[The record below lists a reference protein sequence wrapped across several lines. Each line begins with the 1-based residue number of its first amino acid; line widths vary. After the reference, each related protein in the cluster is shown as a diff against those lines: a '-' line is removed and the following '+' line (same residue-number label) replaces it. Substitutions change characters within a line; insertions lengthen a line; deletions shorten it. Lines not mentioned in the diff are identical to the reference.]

1 MRIGLD
7 GYPLCEPLTGVGH
20 YTFELARALARN
32 YPADQFELIAPFDFH
47 PSVTAQLAREQ
58 IPNLNP
64 VSLGVRNVRGR
75 WWSFYLPRYLKRA
88 SLDLFHG
95 TNYEIP
101 LWNRRRTV
109 LTVHDLSSLLYPEL
123 HRRQLARRMRL
134 RLPLAVKL
142 AKAIITPTE
151 AVKRE
156 LCSHLRVKSAKVTA
170 IHEAPRESFQ
180 PVHRADSLSIRQRL
194 EIENEFLLFVG
205 TLEPRKNL
213 LTLLR
218 AFAQTLRET
227 NLRPQLVVTGGEG
240 WLMDETFAVI
250 GDEGL
255 REHLRLTGY
264 LQDDDL
270 RALYSSCSAFIYP
283 SLYEGFGLPPLE
295 AMACGAPVIASS
307 ISALQETLGDAAMLA
322 DPLDANALAKAIA
335 TLLQDGRRRDQLIQ
349 SGQERIKTFS
359 WDKASRA
366 TYEVYS
372 KVLT

>member
-359 WDKASRA
+359 WDKAARA